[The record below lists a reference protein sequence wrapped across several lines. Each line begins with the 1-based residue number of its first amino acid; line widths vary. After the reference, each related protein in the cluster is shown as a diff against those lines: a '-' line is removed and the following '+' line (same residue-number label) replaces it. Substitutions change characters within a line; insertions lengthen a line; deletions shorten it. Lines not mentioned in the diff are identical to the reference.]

1 MITKS
6 GLDAQQCVVE
16 ELRLELGPALI
27 LLPYLVDRT
36 VQEGML
42 KLETAIHIHVEVILR
57 IAILLTKWLTNEFDP
72 LLGLDHQF
80 LEFIVFNFQ
89 LGVQFGSWSL
99 SLHNSY
105 ACNNSSKCLNRHWPS
120 KIIWIFDLFSY

>member
-72 LLGLDHQF
+72 LLGLGHQF
-80 LEFIVFNFQ
+80 LESIVQ
-89 LGVQFGSWSL
+89 
-99 SLHNSY
+99 
-105 ACNNSSKCLNRHWPS
+105 
-120 KIIWIFDLFSY
+120 